1 MFLIPGSSTAMRV
14 NGRAVIS
21 VEPGLLESFEM
32 DGRHP
37 RSVAVITIGEVYFQC
52 ARAIMRAGLWDPER
66 FVEVSSLP
74 TPGQL
79 LKAAKADFDQESY
92 DREWAGR
99 AAATM
104 W

>member
-1 MFLIPGSSTAMRV
+1 
-14 NGRAVIS
+14 
-21 VEPGLLESFEM
+21 
-32 DGRHP
+32 
-37 RSVAVITIGEVYFQC
+37 
-52 ARAIMRAGLWDPER
+52 RAIMRAGLWDPER

-79 LKAAKADFDQESY
+79 LKAAKAGFDQESY